1 MMNLF
6 IRRLL
11 EEKKFK
17 DLNDL
22 INEYKSVNINNS
34 QLVAAQIVEA
44 ITLDVIDH
52 ELRNSKNIKEMYKD

>member
-34 QLVAAQIVEA
+34 
-44 ITLDVIDH
+44 
-52 ELRNSKNIKEMYKD
+52 